1 VICLFWGR
9 FFIGIG
15 ESCMQKKDVWVSGD
29 LYEPY
34 VGRWSRLVAKEFLKW
49 VNAPPGIRWLD
60 VGSGS
65 GALSQTILLLCDPS
79 KVKGIDRSD
88 GFVEFARVKILDPR
102 ATFETGDAQSLPVE
116 DQEFGA
122 AVSGLVL
129 NFVPEP
135 EKMVSEMRRA
145 VSDDGIV
152 ALYVWD
158 YADKMQFMRH
168 FWDAA
173 VALDPAA
180 QELDEGPRFPV
191 CNPDALHGLF
201 QTVGLRNIETRAID
215 VDTHFKD
222 FDDYWDPF
230 LGGQGPAPAYA
241 MSLSEG
247 KRAQLREKIREG
259 LPIADD
265 GSIPLIARAWGI
277 KGVK

>member
-1 VICLFWGR
+1 
-9 FFIGIG
+9 
-15 ESCMQKKDVWVSGD
+15 
-29 LYEPY
+29 
-34 VGRWSRLVAKEFLKW
+34 VAKEFLEW

-65 GALSQTILLLCDPS
+65 GALSQTILSLCAPR

-88 GFVEFARVKILDPR
+88 GFVEYARVKVLDPR
-102 ATFETGDAQSLPVE
+102 ATFETGDAQSLPVD

-135 EKMVSEMRRA
+135 EKMVSEMKRA
-145 VSDDGIV
+145 VIEDGIV

-173 VALDPAA
+173 AALDPASR
-180 QELDEGPRFPV
+180 ELDEGPRFPV
-191 CNPDALHGLF
+191 CNPDALRELF
-201 QTVGLRNIETRAID
+201 QKVGLQEIETRPID
-215 VDTHFKD
+215 IDTHFKD
-222 FDDYWDPF
+222 FDDYWGPF

-241 MSLSEG
+241 MSLSEE
-247 KRAQLREKIREG
+247 KRAELREKIRDG
-259 LPIADD
+259 LSIAED
-265 GSIPLIARAWGI
+265 GSIPLIARAWGV
-277 KGVK
+277 KGVR